1 MNLKFGKSL
10 TYIVHIVFTIAF
22 IVHIS
27 IVVFSI
33 FNPEIPDVETSEKHL
48 KDIAFPFSFRLC
60 VHKLVDTNKKYWDS
74 GYYNYYAFYK
84 GRSLYNKSLYGF
96 SGHLT
101 NGSTKF
107 NTYEGFLDIK
117 CSFPFLKVAPLELQE
132 NISFVDGLSNVIMKE
147 IIILTTEQKKFK
159 IKGPETRK
167 LWQSS
172 ERMDKNN
179 RIKYKSH
186 HCKHS

>member
-107 NTYEGFLDIK
+107 NTYEGFLDNMFFSTFK
-117 CSFPFLKVAPLELQE
+117 SCSFRVAREYFFCGWSEQCYNE
-132 NISFVDGLSNVIMKE
+132 GNNYFDNRAKE
-147 IIILTTEQKKFK
+147 I
-159 IKGPETRK
+159 
-167 LWQSS
+167 
-172 ERMDKNN
+172 
-179 RIKYKSH
+179 
-186 HCKHS
+186 